1 MSTITDIFTTYASE
15 YIERY
20 PNLPASHH
28 KAIDAICRC
37 RTGAYGYSLYA
48 CQRCQQH
55 HYIAHAC
62 GNRHCPQC
70 QHHKAAQWLH
80 NQLGTQL
87 PAFCAIKEDSHWG

>member
-48 CQRCQQH
+48 ASVVNSITTSLMPVAIGTVHSVNIIRPRSGCTTNSVH
-55 HYIAHAC
+55 S
-62 GNRHCPQC
+62 CPDR
-70 QHHKAAQWLH
+70 
-80 NQLGTQL
+80 
-87 PAFCAIKEDSHWG
+87 IS